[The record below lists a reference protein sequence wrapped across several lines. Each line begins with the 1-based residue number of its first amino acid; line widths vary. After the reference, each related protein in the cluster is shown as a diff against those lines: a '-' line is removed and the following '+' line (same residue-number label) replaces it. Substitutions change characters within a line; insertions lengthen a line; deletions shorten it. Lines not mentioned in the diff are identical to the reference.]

1 MRPKRVSSLLS
12 QVIQLAGAALI
23 LAGFVAS
30 LAGVL
35 SQKSC
40 LYLTANAI
48 GSAALAIIAGV
59 SGQWGFLLLEG
70 SWAIVSVVG
79 LLSALAVPGRAAG
92 PRAGADD
99 RDVVIG

>member
-1 MRPKRVSSLLS
+1 VNRLLS
-12 QVIQLAGAALI
+12 QVIQLGGAALI

-30 LAGVL
+30 LAGHL
-35 SQKSC
+35 SQKSR

-48 GSAALAIIAGV
+48 GSMALAIVAGV

-79 LLSALAVPGRAAG
+79 LLSSLAVSARPAG
-92 PRAGADD
+92 PGAGAGD